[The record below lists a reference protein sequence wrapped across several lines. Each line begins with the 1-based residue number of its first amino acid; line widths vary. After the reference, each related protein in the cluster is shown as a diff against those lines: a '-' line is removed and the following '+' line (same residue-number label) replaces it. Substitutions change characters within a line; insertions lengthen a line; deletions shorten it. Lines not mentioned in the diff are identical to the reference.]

1 MLWWQIF
8 ILLVTFLSYF
18 ILCPQALS
26 KHLSTEWPTMFIL
39 QFHFASWYKTLFKNH
54 SHVPYRLFN
63 PLTANYNRN
72 LAICNCET
80 TDQENIGCSF
90 RNQTMLS
97 KPLSLISNM
106 EVSLR
111 CPSISHTRPRHWGAL
126 FCAFYPI
133 SPGTNKLKSNI

>member
-106 EVSLR
+106 EKLALIYKIKDYVRSL
-111 CPSISHTRPRHWGAL
+111 T
-126 FCAFYPI
+126 
-133 SPGTNKLKSNI
+133 LKETKETFLWPYEYTYI